1 MLGFF
6 QEPNNKYD
14 CYAVAAKIKIK
25 RTGIM
30 GIISEDKIVGHVPLE
45 VSRHMYFALA
55 HGCNITG
62 TVMSKT
68 AVRSFFPLIYNYYN
82 SVLRKCYLYYIIVKN

>member
-1 MLGFF
+1 MSSKLIYRFVVGIRGFHVYQNCWTPEIGQCLGFF

-45 VSRHMYFALA
+45 VSRYMFLPWHMVA
-55 HGCNITG
+55 T
-62 TVMSKT
+62 
-68 AVRSFFPLIYNYYN
+68 
-82 SVLRKCYLYYIIVKN
+82 